1 MNSQAFRLC
10 VLMAGVGAGLLFGEL
25 FRESPDEGVEM
36 IGVLLLFIGVVF
48 ATVARSCGE
57 KHADIDD

>member
-10 VLMAGVGAGLLFGEL
+10 ALVAGVGAGLLFGEL

-48 ATVARSCGE
+48 ATVSQCIGE
-57 KHADIDD
+57 KRADK